1 MRGVQYH
8 MKVQLVGALSLQTKG
23 IMSEFLLTQRN
34 RFKTVQF
41 ITY

>member
-23 IMSEFLLTQRN
+23 IMSEFCYHKMTAL
-34 RFKTVQF
+34 KQF
-41 ITY
+41 SL